1 MQMRYDKLNCFWCRI
16 MTYYCELI
24 RKHGI
29 FFEDITH
36 VQQFTIPNS
45 MALSRWYLQA
55 RMVYIGDT
63 QIKCT
68 TAA

>member
-1 MQMRYDKLNCFWCRI
+1 MPYYYLLLWTNPQT
-16 MTYYCELI
+16 MTI
-24 RKHGI
+24 
-29 FFEDITH
+29 FEDIAH
-36 VQQFTIPNS
+36 VQQFTILNS

-55 RMVYIGDT
+55 RMFYIGDT